1 MKKFYYFSK
10 TKLKYIEIKDFNKK
24 AILYF
29 SVAVFLVSSFLFGSF
44 FAYQH
49 FFNTDKTLSD
59 LRKENKSLTERLKT
73 ALDNYEN
80 LRKDLAQLS
89 ETNNELRI
97 AANLRPLTEEE
108 RMLGTG
114 GTSPNFLNI
123 FSDYTNLNLTEV
135 DEYLNK
141 VSLELEFEKA
151 NYHDI
156 TRKLNN
162 NEKLFDAIPAIKP
175 AHGSMANYGFGLR
188 LHPILRVRQMHDGV
202 DIITKVGTPVYSTGA
217 GRIDFAGRRT
227 GYGLTVEIDHGFGYR
242 TIYAHLSK
250 INVKEGQ
257 KIKRG
262 DLIAKSGNTGLSSGP
277 HVHYEV
283 HHNGIKLDPEDF
295 FFDDFGLFEILTA
308 NQ

>member
-10 TKLKYIEIKDFNKK
+10 TKLKYVEIKDFNKK
-24 AILYF
+24 AILYL
-29 SVAVFLVSSFLFGSF
+29 SIAVFTVSSILFGSYF
-44 FAYQH
+44 GYNYFL
-49 FFNTDKTLSD
+49 NSDKTLKE
-59 LRKENKSLTERLKT
+59 LRVENKVLTEKLKS
-73 ALDNYEN
+73 ALSKYEV
-80 LRKDLAQLS
+80 LRNDLAQLS

-108 RMLGTG
+108 RLLGTG
-114 GTSPNFLNI
+114 GISINFLNL
-123 FSDYTNLNLTEV
+123 FSDYSRINLYEV

-141 VSLELEFEKA
+141 VSLELEFEKV
-151 NYHDI
+151 NYYDI
-156 TRKLNN
+156 TNKLNKN
-162 NEKLFDAIPAIKP
+162 DKLFESIPAIKP
-175 AHGSMANYGFGLR
+175 ANGRLALNGFGNR
-188 LHPILRVRQMHDGV
+188 HHPILRVRQMHDGV
-202 DIITKVGTPVYSTGA
+202 DIITDVGTPVYATGA

-227 GYGLTVEIDHGFGYR
+227 GYGLTIEIDHGFGYR

-250 INVKEGQ
+250 ISVKEGQ
-257 KIKRG
+257 KITRG